1 MSVRLWN
8 FKDGGSSNAS
18 FLPKYRHEIVVF
30 WEYGEQQFIKKC
42 WYRTFKVNF
51 LCQIST
57 EFRKKKHFFL
67 TSIFE
72 PLYFLKSCPSFDKLA
87 LPVFTKYNGFLWVY
101 WSLAKILAFE
111 DPPSLKFHKPTD
123 IITNPLFYEKT
134 IKQTNYFL
142 HQVHMPVQNSCWFII
157 CENLARL
164 TFYFKNLPPIFEV
177 TRYILKKSWNQNVH
191 IFTLFTEKEKQRK
204 C

>member
-1 MSVRLWN
+1 MFLYKKGSPKSIFLDGFFFWKISVGFWHRKLTL
-8 FKDGGSSNAS
+8 KVQC
-18 FLPKYRHEIVVF
+18 RH
-30 WEYGEQQFIKKC
+30 
-42 WYRTFKVNF
+42 
-51 LCQIST
+51 
-57 EFRKKKHFFL
+57 FL
-67 TSIFE
+67 TNHNSLKDCFKTISFE
-72 PLYFLKSCPSFDKLA
+72 HVDCWAKSLQ
-87 LPVFTKYNGFLWVY
+87 
-101 WSLAKILAFE
+101 